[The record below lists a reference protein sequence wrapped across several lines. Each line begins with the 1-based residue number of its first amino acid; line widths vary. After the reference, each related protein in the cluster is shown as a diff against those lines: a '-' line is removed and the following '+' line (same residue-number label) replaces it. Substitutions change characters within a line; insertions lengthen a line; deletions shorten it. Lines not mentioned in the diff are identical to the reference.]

1 MLNEGRSPAF
11 YILAA
16 FFALFVLFLYGP
28 TVTIFILSFQGPDG
42 GLTFPMRG
50 VSLHWFANLFEP
62 QMVGDF
68 AGSFQRSIALAL
80 LVMGLTV
87 LIALGAGLAFRRKFF
102 GATVLFYLTIAGLIV
117 PSILI
122 SLGIG
127 LMFNVVGFQP
137 DWYTS
142 ALGAHLTWTLPFGV
156 LIMFAVFNRFDRR
169 LEEAARDLGASPWQ
183 SLRFVVLPLI
193 APSLVG
199 VGLFGFS
206 LSYDEFAR
214 TILASGVDNTL
225 PLEIA
230 AMTTNVTTPVLYA
243 LGSLT
248 TMFSLGLVVA
258 VTLVVLAMRRR
269 QRSAA

>member
-1 MLNEGRSPAF
+1 
-11 YILAA
+11 
-16 FFALFVLFLYGP
+16 
-28 TVTIFILSFQGPDG
+28 
-42 GLTFPMRG
+42 
-50 VSLHWFANLFEP
+50 
-62 QMVGDF
+62 
-68 AGSFQRSIALAL
+68 
-80 LVMGLTV
+80 
-87 LIALGAGLAFRRKFF
+87 
-102 GATVLFYLTIAGLIV
+102 
-117 PSILI
+117 
-122 SLGIG
+122 
-127 LMFNVVGFQP
+127 MFNVVGFQP